1 MTVNY
6 QLRIVSRQ
14 DVADLYETCWP
25 DKSLDAVREIIE
37 RAEGIRHRKR
47 GQGIVATLNDKPVG
61 YAQLTLWPRVSE
73 ISDLVV
79 TESLRGHGIGTALIC
94 FLIDLARSWVM
105 DNVEIGVAMSNHRA
119 YILYRRLGFQSGRI
133 INLDLGLGS
142 EPVMYLTMPLETKQ
156 QA

>member
-14 DVADLYETCWP
+14 DVADLHETCWP
-25 DKSLDAVREIIE
+25 D
-37 RAEGIRHRKR
+37 
-47 GQGIVATLNDKPVG
+47 IVATLNDKPVG

-119 YILYRRLGFQSGRI
+119 YTLYRRLGFQSGRI

-142 EPVMYLTMPLETKQ
+142 EPVMYLTMPLETKLKT
-156 QA
+156 